1 MTMTQCRS
9 DCGCLQDADGLI
21 EDARQT
27 LTERLVRVEA
37 HLAGEKRSRETH
49 VAEMQRFADPLGK
62 LEDRFSDDADEL
74 FKKLTKE
81 HERLETRFIDKSR
94 EHGTRIEAVHSEA
107 SRRIGR
113 LEERQREHG
122 LKQDAECSEMHAKLQ
137 ASAEGQPAGNQRLE
151 SRLERARARIAALEA
166 RPPVLPLLSSRALLS
181 AHSTHCH
188 TTTSLCGNVG
198 CGRAAGGLQ
207 ARTRLLSTTPRAH
220 AEHVPGALRHAVE
233 QRGGDAGA
241 AQGPV

>member
-21 EDARQT
+21 EDVRQT

-49 VAEMQRFADPLGK
+49 VAEMKRFADLLGK

-122 LKQDAECSEMHAKLQ
+122 LKQDAECSEIHAKLQ
-137 ASAEGQPAGNQRLE
+137 ASAGGQPAGNQRLE

-166 RPPVLPLLSSRALLS
+166 RPPVLPLLSSR
-181 AHSTHCH
+181 
-188 TTTSLCGNVG
+188 TTTSLCGNVC